1 MTHHDA
7 GSWWKRRWSV
17 LTHDILWVPASLFL
31 AYWFRFNLGSI
42 PSTHLPGLYWL
53 TIVALPVQVVLF
65 CLFGLYRG
73 IWRFAS
79 IPDLTRILKSVASGV
94 ALTFGL
100 VFIFQRLEGVPRSV
114 LLLYPVFLAMGLA
127 APRLV
132 YRWWKD
138 KSLHM
143 ALQLASSGQRA
154 LIIGAGQAGE
164 LLVRDLLKSH
174 AYLPVGIL
182 DDHKGKQGMDV
193 HGVRVLGGLDDIS
206 GQIRAMAADVVLLAI
221 PSAPRQLIRRVTG
234 DCQQAGIPCR
244 TLPSLTELADG
255 SIEVA
260 SLREVSI
267 EDLLGRD
274 PVLIDAMGKKGD
286 SSLSQG
292 GKSGTIPF
300 LLRDRCVLV
309 TGAGGSIG
317 SELCRQI
324 GRMAPTRLVM
334 LDHAEFN
341 LYTIEQEMRGRLG
354 DVCTPLLGDVRD
366 GVRMRWVFEHF
377 QPDVIFHAAAYKHV
391 PLVEENPAE
400 GAKTN
405 VFGTCNIA
413 DMAVEFGA
421 SVFVLVSTDKAV
433 NPANVM
439 GASKRAAEVYCQ
451 NLDARSPGTAFITTR
466 FGNVLGSTGSVVP
479 KFRAQIA
486 DGGPVTVTHPE
497 MTRFFMTIPEAVS
510 LILQAGAMGK
520 GGEIF
525 VLDMGEPVKII
536 DLAEQMIHLS
546 GLVPNEDIAIE
557 FTGLRPGEK
566 LYEELFHEAEHLS
579 GTAHPKLML
588 AEAREVDWAQLTG
601 RLEQLRDAC
610 ARRDTDLVRH
620 TLKVI
625 VPEFQGMA
633 AAGNNP
639 VVGTSIH

>member
-1 MTHHDA
+1 MKPDS
-7 GSWWKRRWSV
+7 GGWWKRRWAV
-17 LTHDILWVPASLFL
+17 LAHDVLWIPVSLLL

-42 PSTHLPGLYWL
+42 PSIQLSGLYWL
-53 TIVALPVQVVLF
+53 MIVALPVQVVF
-65 CLFGLYRG
+65 FHLFGLYRG

-79 IPDLTRILKSVASGV
+79 VPDLTRIIKSVAAGV

-114 LLLYPVFLAMGLA
+114 LLLYPMFLVASLA
-127 APRLV
+127 APRLL

-138 KSLHM
+138 RSLH
-143 ALQLASSGQRA
+143 LTGDRSRA
-154 LIIGAGQAGE
+154 LIIGAGRAGE
-164 LLVRDLLKSH
+164 LLLRDLLKGN
-174 AYLPVGIL
+174 AYLPVGLL
-182 DDHKGKQGMDV
+182 DDDPDKRGMEI
-193 HGVRVLGGLDDIS
+193 HGVRVLGGLDDIPA
-206 GQIRAMAADVVLLAI
+206 QIRTMAVDVVLLAI
-221 PSAPRQLIRRVTG
+221 PSASHQLVRRVTG
-234 DCQQAGIPCR
+234 DCQQVDIPCR

-255 SIEVA
+255 SVEVA
-260 SLREVSI
+260 SLREVAI

-274 PVLIDAMGKKGD
+274 PVIMDAERLT
-286 SSLSQG
+286 S
-292 GKSGTIPF
+292 

-324 GRMAPTRLVM
+324 GRMAPARLVM

-341 LYTIEQEMRGRLG
+341 LYNIEQEMRSRMG
-354 DVCTPLLGDVRD
+354 DICIPLLGDVRD
-366 GVRMRWVFEHF
+366 SVRMRWVFEHF
-377 QPDVIFHAAAYKHV
+377 QPEVIFHAAAYKHV

-405 VFGTCNIA
+405 VFGTCNVA
-413 DMAVEFGA
+413 DLAVEFGTKA
-421 SVFVLVSTDKAV
+421 FVLVSTDKAV

-451 NLDARSPGTAFITTR
+451 NLDALSPKTAFITTR

-510 LILQAGAMGK
+510 LILQAGALGQ

-525 VLDMGEPVKII
+525 VLDMGEPVKIV
-536 DLAEQMIHLS
+536 DLAEQMIRLS
-546 GLVPNEDIAIE
+546 GLVPNEDIAIK

-579 GTAHPKLML
+579 GTTHPKLML
-588 AEAREVDWAQLTG
+588 AESREADWPVLTNK
-601 RLEQLRDAC
+601 LEQLRDAC

-620 TLKVI
+620 TLKAI
-625 VPEFQGMA
+625 VPEFQGASPAMA
-633 AAGNNP
+633 NAKPDADA
-639 VVGTSIH
+639 VIH

>member
-1 MTHHDA
+1 MKP
-7 GSWWKRRWSV
+7 GNGGWWKRSRAVSA
-17 LTHDILWVPASLFL
+17 HDILWIPVSLFL

-42 PSTHLPGLYWL
+42 PSIHLSGLYWL
-53 TIVALPVQVVLF
+53 MIVALPVQAGF
-65 CLFGLYRG
+65 FKLFGLYRG

-79 IPDLTRILKSVASGV
+79 IPDLTRILKSVAGGA

-114 LLLYPVFLAMGLA
+114 LLLYPMFLTMGLA
-127 APRLV
+127 APRLL

-138 KSLHM
+138 RSLH
-143 ALQLASSGQRA
+143 LASDRPRA
-154 LIIGAGQAGE
+154 LVIGAGRAGE
-164 LLVRDLLKSH
+164 LLLRDLLKSNV
-174 AYLPVGIL
+174 YLPIGIL
-182 DDHKGKQGMDV
+182 DDDPDKRGMEI
-193 HGVRVLGGLDDIS
+193 HGIRVLGGLNDIPA
-206 GQIRAMAADVVLLAI
+206 QIRVMAVDVVLLAI
-221 PSAPRQLIRRVTG
+221 PSAPHQLIRRVTG
-234 DCQQAGIPCR
+234 DCQQADIPCR

-255 SIEVA
+255 SVEVA
-260 SLREVSI
+260 SLREVAI

-274 PVLIDAMGKKGD
+274 SIIMDAD
-286 SSLSQG
+286 RLAS
-292 GKSGTIPF
+292 

-324 GRMAPTRLVM
+324 GRMDPAQLVM

-341 LYTIEQEMRGRLG
+341 LYNIEQEMRGRMG
-354 DVCTPLLGDVRD
+354 DTCTPLLGDVRD

-377 QPDVIFHAAAYKHV
+377 QPEVIFHAAAYKHV

-405 VFGTCNIA
+405 VFGTCTVA
-413 DMAVEFGA
+413 DLAVEFGTKT
-421 SVFVLVSTDKAV
+421 FVLVSTDKAV

-451 NLDARSPGTAFITTR
+451 NLDARSPKTAFITTR

-510 LILQAGAMGK
+510 LILQAGVLGQ

-525 VLDMGEPVKII
+525 VLDMGEPVKIV
-536 DLAEQMIHLS
+536 DLAEQMIRLS
-546 GLVPNEDIAIE
+546 GLVPNEDIAIK

-588 AEAREVDWAQLTG
+588 AESRETDWSTLTDK
-601 RLEQLRDAC
+601 LEQLHEAC

-620 TLKVI
+620 TLKAI
-625 VPEFQGMA
+625 VPEFQGVPPTMA
-633 AAGNNP
+633 SAKPNAGP
-639 VVGTSIH
+639 IIH